1 MPGAVRRGLGV
12 WLALGAVGASLWGL
26 PASGGAQAFTGAER
40 AVLESG
46 EPVRHP
52 RTQQRDGR
60 SYIGGTSWR
69 VIPRPLAEV
78 WRGVNDASSLC
89 RMLPQCV
96 QQRVVQR
103 LEDGTVMRFTHTYG
117 PVRASYHLRVT
128 FDQPAHD
135 LSFRLDPSRPSDV
148 RAVWGFLELRRYRG
162 SEGRTLVSWGVMADP
177 GSRIMTSLLGSS
189 LQASLLR
196 VPDEMYDYLLGPARD
211 RYR

>member
-1 MPGAVRRGLGV
+1 
-12 WLALGAVGASLWGL
+12 
-26 PASGGAQAFTGAER
+26 
-40 AVLESG
+40 
-46 EPVRHP
+46 
-52 RTQQRDGR
+52 
-60 SYIGGTSWR
+60 
-69 VIPRPLAEV
+69 
-78 WRGVNDASSLC
+78 
-89 RMLPQCV
+89 MLPQCV